1 MWTDKVSEFVT
12 LLLVISP
19 FEVLPGFLALVGG
32 MSLRLQRRI
41 ALQAVLVAFVALVF
55 FMFAG
60 RFVLAQMHIPIRAFQ
75 IAGGIVLFLVAL
87 EMVRGVR
94 HEATGES
101 DSQLGLAIYPLGIPK
116 IAGPGAMLAVMV
128 LSDDDRFNLVGQ
140 LQSVIVVA
148 LVLVTQLL
156 ILLAAGPISRVIGT
170 VGAGVI
176 GRIMG
181 ILLAALA
188 VSMVLTAFA
197 AWLSLP
203 PL

>member
-1 MWTDKVSEFVT
+1 MWTEKVSEFVT

-19 FEVLPGFLALVGG
+19 FEVLPGFLALAGG
-32 MSLRLQRRI
+32 MSLPEQRRL
-41 ALQAVLVAFVALVF
+41 ALHAVLVAFVALVF

-60 RFVLAQMHIPIRAFQ
+60 RFVLTQMHIPIRAFQ

-94 HEATGES
+94 HEPAGES
-101 DSQLGLAIYPLGIPK
+101 HGHLGLAVYPLGIPK

-128 LSDDDRFNLVGQ
+128 VSDDDRFNLVGQ
-140 LQSVIVVA
+140 LQSVVVVA

-156 ILLAAGPISRVIGT
+156 VLLAAGPISRVIGT
-170 VGAGVI
+170 VGAAVI

-188 VSMVLTAFA
+188 VSMVLAAFA
-197 AWLSLP
+197 AWLNLP